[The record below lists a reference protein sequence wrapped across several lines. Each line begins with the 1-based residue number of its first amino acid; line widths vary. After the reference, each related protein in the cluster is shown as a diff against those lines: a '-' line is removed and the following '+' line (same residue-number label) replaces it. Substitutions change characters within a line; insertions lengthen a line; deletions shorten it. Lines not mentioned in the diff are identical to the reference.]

1 MIIGRDLMVKL
12 DLIADFKNDVLEW
25 DVTLLLMKYKIHNIV
40 QSNLIKR
47 NTKDVLMYTE
57 EPDYTK

>member
-1 MIIGRDLMVKL
+1 MVKL